1 MKLPT
6 ETAVFQNAWVVDDAE
21 ATAMDWVNTFNIGPF
36 FLAEYGPEQLVDI
49 IYRDQPAEL
58 NMLVA
63 IAQAGPVQI
72 ELVQPLGDKPNPY
85 RDTVSAGEDKFHHM
99 CVWSQDIDADL
110 NYYRSLGCE
119 IATTGRVKGSSR
131 FAYVD
136 SHPQLNCMLELLE
149 HNKMFANVFQMI
161 ADTCANWDGQR
172 PIRGYD

>member
-6 ETAVFQNAWVVDDAE
+6 ETAVFQNAWVVDDVE
-21 ATAMDWVNTFNIGPF
+21 AAAMNWVNTFNIGPF

-49 IYRDQPAEL
+49 TYHGEPGEL

-72 ELVQPLGDKPNPY
+72 ELIQPLGDKPNAY
-85 RDTVSAGEDKFHHM
+85 RDTVAPGENKFHHM
-99 CVWSQDIDADL
+99 CVWSSDIDADL
-110 NYYRSLGCE
+110 EYYASLGCT
-119 IATTGRVKGSSR
+119 IANTGRVKGSSR

-149 HNKMFANVFQMI
+149 HNEMFEKAFKMI
-161 ADTCANWDGQR
+161 ADTCANWDGKK
-172 PIRGYD
+172 PIRGYE